1 MAHVKFL
8 QTFLCFSLSLSL
20 LRQISRAEKFHSS
33 NFDFKQIYT
42 HIHTRTHTHTRTNL
56 DMLLNLSSS
65 SVSHMFDGSSTR
77 PYILGCFMVISFSTS
92 DFTVLQ
98 FTITLRII
106 YVIHLYTGVPPYV
119 LTIPRSTHLSVPLK
133 YG

>member
-8 QTFLCFSLSLSL
+8 QTFLCFSLALFYVKYLGQKNFIL
-20 LRQISRAEKFHSS
+20 LISTLNRH
-33 NFDFKQIYT
+33 T
-42 HIHTRTHTHTRTNL
+42 HTFIHALTHTRTNL